1 MQRRVVLEVDV
12 AALEA
17 VRLRAAAPRGFGDHL
32 LWSERP
38 HHLL

>member
-1 MQRRVVLEVDV
+1 MVQRRVVVVDG

-17 VRLRAAAPRGFGDHL
+17 VRLRAAEPRGFGDHL

-38 HHLL
+38 HHPL